1 MRAVFIINQ
10 FYDLLM
16 AMISVEFTLGA
27 LVLPRGSCA
36 LMFYLQLE
44 EDFANSLYRRRAEEK
59 YYLS

>member
-1 MRAVFIINQ
+1 
-10 FYDLLM
+10 M